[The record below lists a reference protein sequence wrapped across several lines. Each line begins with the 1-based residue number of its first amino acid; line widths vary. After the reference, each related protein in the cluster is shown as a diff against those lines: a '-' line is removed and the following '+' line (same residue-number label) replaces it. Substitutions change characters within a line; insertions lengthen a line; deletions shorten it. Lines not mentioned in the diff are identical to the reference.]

1 MARRVLR
8 TGPLDSGSFA
18 RRHVRRIGT
27 DAVRAR
33 AQIWAARLLG
43 GRRLYSRSGPVD
55 RGHTDADHFPAEL
68 AAADGATAADGLL
81 SVRVRGGD
89 RVVILAAVRRLD
101 GSGHDRPLGPR
112 TPGYAALT
120 RHGLDPQ
127 LAHRH
132 RRAHSDRLARA
143 LPRSSLRE
151 RCGVAHSDGAAGTPH
166 GGLGGCRGALAE
178 LVETAGDRSPRAS
191 QPRPILL
198 AERRRCARD
207 RGGGGPGGP
216 PPARGPA
223 PRPPSQ

>member
-43 GRRLYSRSGPVD
+43 GRRQYSRSGPVD
-55 RGHTDADHFPAEL
+55 RGHTDADHFPAER
-68 AAADGATAADGLL
+68 AAADAATAADGLL
-81 SVRVRGGD
+81 SVRVRRGD

-132 RRAHSDRLARA
+132 PGAHSDRLAELPAETQIMLLARVTGSEDRQAA
-143 LPRSSLRE
+143 LQ
-151 RCGVAHSDGAAGTPH
+151 V
-166 GGLGGCRGALAE
+166 RGAFRRSRSRLFARNSRTASRSLAVVSNRNGC
-178 LVETAGDRSPRAS
+178 LGLALT
-191 QPRPILL
+191 LL
-198 AERRRCARD
+198 YVV
-207 RGGGGPGGP
+207 
-216 PPARGPA
+216 
-223 PRPPSQ
+223 